1 MRIRI
6 RRRAVASVPAYDA
19 IHVFPARIRVTHRPM
34 RILDFDIENRPLS
47 YWYDGQCTGEITA
60 IAWAWT
66 DKPDVV
72 TSVMLGETDPV
83 DMLLAFVEQYNAADM
98 VTGHFITGHD
108 LGHIN
113 AALMEYQMPLLR
125 SKMVQDTK
133 MLLPK
138 SKGMS
143 GSQENLAAML
153 LLEHDKVKMDQTKWR
168 DANRLTKEGIEKS
181 RKRVE
186 GDVKQHMEMRLKLME
201 LGYLGAPKLWTGKD
215 PVEGYTP

>member
-1 MRIRI
+1 MLVRI
-6 RRRAVASVPAYDA
+6 RRRSAAAPAYDA
-19 IHVFPARIRVTHRPM
+19 KYVFPTRVRLRHRPM

-83 DMLLAFVEQYNAADM
+83 DMLLAFVEQYNEADM

-113 AALMEYQMPLLR
+113 AALMEYQMPLLQ
-125 SKMVQDTK
+125 SKLVQDTK
-133 MLLPK
+133 TLLPK
-138 SKGMS
+138 KKGMS
-143 GSQENLAAML
+143 SSQENLAAML

-181 RKRVE
+181 RHRVV
-186 GDVKQHMEMRLKLME
+186 GDVKQHMEMRLKLLE
-201 LGYLGAPKLWTGKD
+201 LGYLAPPKMWNGTD
-215 PVEGYTP
+215 PVEAYVP